1 MPDLVTLDDVRAAAE
16 RIRGA
21 VVRTPLVRASGD
33 PRALAL
39 KPESLQPTGA
49 FKARGAVNAVAS
61 IPQDRRT
68 AGVVTHS
75 SGNHG
80 RALAW
85 AAQAF
90 GMPAVVVCP
99 EDAPAVKVDGMRA
112 VGAEVVFVHPA
123 DRHEVADRLVA
134 ERGATLVPPYDHPW
148 VIAGQGTA
156 GLEIAEDLPD
166 AAVVLVPIGGG
177 GLISGISL
185 ALAELC
191 PDVKV
196 IGVEPELGADAAESL
211 ATGRRVTWDVDAVR
225 RTVADGVRLPVVGE
239 LTWEHIRRYVHEVV
253 TVSEDEIRSA
263 MRELALTYRVVAEPS
278 GAVAPA
284 AALFH
289 AAALPPGPVVAVVSG
304 GNVDPALLAGV
315 LRPEA

>member
-1 MPDLVTLDDVRAAAE
+1 MSDLVTLDDVRAAAE
-16 RIRGA
+16 RIRGS

-49 FKARGAVNAVAS
+49 FKARGAVNAVSA
-61 IPQDRRT
+61 IPPERRA

-90 GMPAVVVCP
+90 GVPAVVVCP
-99 EDAPAVKVDGMRA
+99 DDAPTVKIEGMRA
-112 VGAEVVFVHPA
+112 VGAEVVLVAPA
-123 DRHEVADRLVA
+123 DRHVTADRLAA
-134 ERGATLVPPYDHPW
+134 ERGATLVPPYDDAR
-148 VIAGQGTA
+148 VIAGQGTV
-156 GLEIAEDLPD
+156 GLEIAEDLPEV
-166 AAVVLVPIGGG
+166 ATVLVPIGGG
-177 GLISGISL
+177 GLISGVAL

-191 PDVKV
+191 PDAKV
-196 IGVEPELGADAAESL
+196 VGVEPELAADAAESV
-211 ATGRRVTWDVDAVR
+211 ATGRRVTWDADAVR

-263 MRELALTYRVVAEPS
+263 MRELALTYRLVAEPS

-289 AAALPPGPVVAVVSG
+289 ADVLPGPVVAVVSG
-304 GNVDPALLAGV
+304 GNVDPALLAQV